1 MGSEAVEAGSRD
13 SLKTISA
20 IRGLL
25 EKLGAEVGG
34 LRRTLPGPSHTMR
47 NTDLLDAHA
56 HSLKHLSKGLQE
68 ALTKGY

>member
-1 MGSEAVEAGSRD
+1 MGF
-13 SLKTISA
+13 
-20 IRGLL
+20 L

-34 LRRTLPGPSHTMR
+34 LRRTLLGPSQTMQ

-56 HSLKHLSKGLQE
+56 HSLKHLNKGLQE